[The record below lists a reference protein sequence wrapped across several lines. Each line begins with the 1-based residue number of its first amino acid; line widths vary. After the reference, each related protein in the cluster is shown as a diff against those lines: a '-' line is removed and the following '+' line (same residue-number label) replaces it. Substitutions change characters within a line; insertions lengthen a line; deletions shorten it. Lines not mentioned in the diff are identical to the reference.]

1 MILSTLVIFVAES
14 FSDDSISASTM
25 SFESCVRIFS
35 IFSGRGLLLT
45 CLVQLNTDGQAPC
58 FNRLDFVSKTIK
70 SSSRKCFEHTF
81 ICAKS
86 LFVSLLIRETQTYI
100 KSN

>member
-1 MILSTLVIFVAES
+1 
-14 FSDDSISASTM
+14 M

-58 FNRLDFVSKTIK
+58 FNRLEFVSKTIK
-70 SSSRKCFEHTF
+70 SFSRKCFEHTF
-81 ICAKS
+81 VCADILKS
-86 LFVSLLIRETQTYI
+86 LFGSLLIRETRTYI
-100 KSN
+100 KSNRLKLALETYRF